1 MSGLKSYT
9 SSMADYDPAGI
20 PATVTIPA
28 SDSMA
33 CFTGPIIDD
42 LIALEPHE
50 SFTLSISNISPDDNR
65 IRRGIGTTTITIIDN
80 DGELRDNMCN
90 SCS

>member
-1 MSGLKSYT
+1 
-9 SSMADYDPAGI
+9 MADYDPAGI

-28 SDSMA
+28 SDSVA

-42 LIALEPHE
+42 LIALEPDE
-50 SFTLSISNISPDDNR
+50 SFTLTVTDISPDDNR
-65 IRRGIGTTTITIIDN
+65 IQRGIETTTITIVD
-80 DGELRDNMCN
+80 DDSELRDNTCS

>member
-1 MSGLKSYT
+1 
-9 SSMADYDPAGI
+9 MADYDPAGI

-42 LIALEPHE
+42 LIALELDE
-50 SFTLSISNISPDDNR
+50 SFTLTITDVSPDDNR
-65 IRRGIGTTTITIIDN
+65 IQHGIETTTITIID
-80 DGELRDNMCN
+80 DDSELRDNTCS

>member
-1 MSGLKSYT
+1 
-9 SSMADYDPAGI
+9 MADYEPDGI

-28 SDSMA
+28 SDSRA

-42 LIALEPHE
+42 LIALEPDE
-50 SFTLSISNISPDDNR
+50 SFTLTITDISPDDNR
-65 IRRGIGTTTITIIDN
+65 IQRGIETTTITIID
-80 DGELRDNMCN
+80 DDSELRDNMCS

>member
-1 MSGLKSYT
+1 
-9 SSMADYDPAGI
+9 MADYDPAGI

-42 LIALEPHE
+42 LIALELDE
-50 SFTLSISNISPDDNR
+50 SFTLTITDVSPDDNR
-65 IRRGIGTTTITIIDN
+65 IQHGIETTTITIID
-80 DGELRDNMCN
+80 DDSELRDNMCS